1 MATIEPSAIPESS
14 KSSPKDITTLPTPMM
29 MPTAIGTRWTGLA
42 KLTLFSIQIFAPSR
56 PIMP

>member
-1 MATIEPSAIPESS
+1 MVTMVPSAMPLSWKFFVIFSVV
-14 KSSPKDITTLPTPMM
+14 SPMPMM
-29 MPTAIGTRWTGLA
+29 MPAAIGTRLTGLA